1 MDGGPGGR
9 LPGLVADDRLWPV
22 YETILGAGLRRGEA
36 LALRWSDVN
45 LEGRTLHVRRT
56 LSRVKGKG
64 LVFTS
69 PKTRGSLA
77 GVGLSPRVVLAL
89 TAQRARQE
97 AERAEWGE
105 VYQDGGLVFARED
118 GRPYDPQWVLDQ
130 FYELS
135 NAAGLRPVHIHD
147 LRHLSMTLMLIN
159 GVPLPLASK
168 VARHSKVSI
177 TADLYAHLTPEAS
190 TAAVD
195 AAAAA
200 LDAARAVHQV
210 IPVRPH
216 CDHRGAIM
224 DAYGRLRSRFAGRL
238 GGAEG
243 IRTPDPLTASQVR
256 YQLRHSPVASKPT
269 RVRPAA
275 FNWASQG
282 TALRRGRAGGAGPR
296 SAPSSPC

>member
-1 MDGGPGGR
+1 VRALIVDMEREGR
-9 LPGLVADDRLWPV
+9 GVPTIRRVHATLRSALSDAVRQRRVTHNVAEHVPLPAAERKERELWTVDQAVGFLDSIADDRLWPV
-22 YETILGAGLRRGEA
+22 YETILGAALRRGEA

-105 VYQDGGLVFARED
+105 VYQDGGLVFSRED
-118 GRPYDPQWVLDQ
+118 GRPYDPRWVLDQ

-135 NAAGLRPVHIHD
+135 NAAGLRRVHIHD

-200 LDAARAVHQV
+200 LDAARAVHQ
-210 IPVRPH
+210 
-216 CDHRGAIM
+216 
-224 DAYGRLRSRFAGRL
+224 
-238 GGAEG
+238 
-243 IRTPDPLTASQVR
+243 
-256 YQLRHSPVASKPT
+256 
-269 RVRPAA
+269 
-275 FNWASQG
+275 
-282 TALRRGRAGGAGPR
+282 
-296 SAPSSPC
+296 SSPCDHTATTEAPSWTPTGGFAARFRW